1 VDDVTKPADLT
12 RVLVVDDDPM
22 VRTGLSMILGG
33 TPRIELVGEA
43 TNGEEAIAAVL
54 HLRPHVVLMDIRMPV
69 RDGLSAAT
77 EILAAAA
84 PPRVIML
91 TTFDA
96 DEMVIRALRAGA
108 DGFLLKDTPPE
119 RIVASILAVSRGEPT
134 LSPSVTAQLIAAV
147 TTGGDDAGSGAR
159 AAARRR
165 LDTLTG
171 REREVALAIGR
182 GSSNADIAKTLFMS
196 VATVK
201 SHVTSILAKTGAE
214 SRLQVAVLVRDADL
228 S

>member
-1 VDDVTKPADLT
+1 MT

-33 TPRIELVGEA
+33 APDLELVGEA
-43 TNGEEAIAAVL
+43 TNGQEAIDGV
-54 HLRPHVVLMDIRMPV
+54 RRFSPDVVLMDIRMPV

-77 EILAAAA
+77 EILAAAVR
-84 PPRVIML
+84 PRVIML

-96 DEMVIRALRAGA
+96 DEMVHRALRAGA

-119 RIVASILAVSRGEPT
+119 RIVESIRAVSRGEPT
-134 LSPSVTAQLIAAV
+134 LSPTVTARLIAAV
-147 TTGGDDAGSGAR
+147 TEAPDPGGSAAR
-159 AAARRR
+159 ATARRR
-165 LDTLTG
+165 LEALTA
-171 REREVALAIGR
+171 REREVALAIG
-182 GSSNADIAKTLFMS
+182 GGASNADIAGTLFMS

-214 SRLQVAVLVRDADL
+214 SRLQVAVLVRDAEL
-228 S
+228 

>member
-1 VDDVTKPADLT
+1 VDDVTKPAELT

-54 HLRPHVVLMDIRMPV
+54 RLRPHVVLMDIRMPV

-119 RIVASILAVSRGEPT
+119 PT

-165 LDTLTG
+165 LETLTG

>member
-1 VDDVTKPADLT
+1 MT

-33 TPRIELVGEA
+33 APDLELVGEA
-43 TNGEEAIAAVL
+43 TNGQEAIDGV
-54 HLRPHVVLMDIRMPV
+54 RRFSPDVVLMDIRMPV

-77 EILAAAA
+77 EILAAAVR
-84 PPRVIML
+84 PRLIML

-96 DEMVIRALRAGA
+96 DEMVHRALRAGA

-119 RIVASILAVSRGEPT
+119 RIVESIRAVSRGEPT
-134 LSPSVTAQLIAAV
+134 LSPTVTARLIAAV
-147 TTGGDDAGSGAR
+147 TEAPDPGGSAAR
-159 AAARRR
+159 ATARRR
-165 LDTLTG
+165 LEALTA
-171 REREVALAIGR
+171 REREVALAIG
-182 GSSNADIAKTLFMS
+182 GGASNADIAGTLFMS

-214 SRLQVAVLVRDADL
+214 SRLQVAVLVRDAEL
-228 S
+228 

>member
-1 VDDVTKPADLT
+1 MDDVTKPADLT

-54 HLRPHVVLMDIRMPV
+54 RLRPHVVLMDIRMPV

-147 TTGGDDAGSGAR
+147 TTRGDDAGSGAR

>member
-1 VDDVTKPADLT
+1 MT

-33 TPRIELVGEA
+33 APDLELVGEA
-43 TNGEEAIAAVL
+43 NNGQEAIDGV
-54 HLRPHVVLMDIRMPV
+54 RRFSPDVVLMDIRMPV

-77 EILAAAA
+77 EILAAAVR
-84 PPRVIML
+84 PRVIML

-96 DEMVIRALRAGA
+96 DEMVHRALRAGA

-119 RIVASILAVSRGEPT
+119 RIVESIRAVSRGEPT
-134 LSPSVTAQLIAAV
+134 LSPTVTARLIAAV
-147 TTGGDDAGSGAR
+147 TEAPDPGGSAAR
-159 AAARRR
+159 ATARRR
-165 LDTLTG
+165 LEALTA
-171 REREVALAIGR
+171 REREVALAIG
-182 GSSNADIAKTLFMS
+182 GGASNADIAGTLFMS

-214 SRLQVAVLVRDADL
+214 SRLQVAVLVRDAEL
-228 S
+228 